1 MDKIRVIVFQD
12 TGDKLKLPLFD
23 TKVPYKPHPKTYSSS
38 SSLSSSEKH
47 SYSKPGSLSLIYKTP
62 RRYSHYGNDKH
73 SQSWTSNEFGGE
85 HSPVYKKRVNINII
99 DIYLL
104 LFIYILNINFFLLF
118 YFYFFY
124 IIFEK

>member
-1 MDKIRVIVFQD
+1 MQNNIICYSSHSFSLDKIRVIVFQD

-23 TKVPYKPHPKTYSSS
+23 TKVPYKPSHHSKTYST

-73 SQSWTSNEFGGE
+73 SQSWNSNEE
-85 HSPVYKKRVNINII
+85 HSPIYKKRVIINN
-99 DIYLL
+99 Y
-104 LFIYILNINFFLLF
+104 YIL
-118 YFYFFY
+118 
-124 IIFEK
+124 